1 MIMRNCRLWIPGI
14 KRELLQHGDYVYEKF
29 KELLKRNEEPMFD
42 SIELS
47 LIYLVFLIKINSTKY
62 PVF

>member
-29 KELLKRNEEPMFD
+29 KELLKRN
-42 SIELS
+42 
-47 LIYLVFLIKINSTKY
+47 
-62 PVF
+62 